1 MPLMTLARVSA
12 VCALALG
19 TAIVA
24 VPNTASA
31 ETLIRLAHTLNPTD
45 ARHIGAERFEELVE
59 DRSGGEIQV
68 EVYPS
73 SQLGGQSEI
82 FEGMT
87 LGLIEMNI
95 AGSTHLS
102 RLEPAFGVFDL
113 PSLAPDEASFMEIL
127 DGDIGQSLLDMLPE
141 VGIRGL
147 GYSEVGFRHLYTNKP
162 VEGIEDI
169 DGLVVRVPGNP
180 VYQDTLATFG
190 ADPTSMALGEVFT
203 ALQQGAIEGA
213 ENLLSFY
220 KNSGH
225 WEAAPYVAL
234 TYHAAL
240 PSVWMIS
247 DSFYQS
253 LSPEDQELIKAA
265 ASEAAM
271 YEREVSAEMTIAAM
285 QELPG
290 LGVTI
295 TEVDLAPFADLA
307 PQVHERHRER
317 IGEDLM
323 SSVDA
328 AMN

>member
-1 MPLMTLARVSA
+1 MFMKKFARLSALPAAVVAANLTGVSGGA
-12 VCALALG
+12 A
-19 TAIVA
+19 
-24 VPNTASA
+24 A

-45 ARHIGAERFEELVE
+45 ARHIGAQRFEELVE
-59 DRSGGEIQV
+59 ERSGGDIQV
-68 EVYPS
+68 ELYPS

-87 LGLIEMNI
+87 LGIIEMII

-113 PSLAPDEASFMEIL
+113 PSLAPNEAAFMEIL
-127 DGDIGQSLLDMLPE
+127 DGDIGQSLLDKLPE
-141 VGIRGL
+141 KGIRGL
-147 GYSEVGFRHLYTNKP
+147 AYSEVGFRHLYTNKL
-162 VEGIEDI
+162 VDDIEDVS
-169 DGLVVRVPGNP
+169 GLVVRVPGNP

-240 PSVWMIS
+240 PSVWMMS
-247 DSFYQS
+247 DSFFQG
-253 LSPEDQELIKAA
+253 LSAEDQELIATAA
-265 ASEAAM
+265 KEAAM
-271 YEREVSAEMTIAAM
+271 YEREVSAEMTAAALA
-285 QELPG
+285 ELPSM
-290 LGVTI
+290 GVTI
-295 TEVDLAPFADLA
+295 TEIDLAPFAALA
-307 PQVHERHRER
+307 PEVHARHRER
-317 IGEDLM
+317 IGEELM
-323 SSVDA
+323 SSVDEA
-328 AMN
+328 LN

>member
-1 MPLMTLARVSA
+1 MLPNNFARLSVLPA
-12 VCALALG
+12 VAVAISVALAPG
-19 TAIVA
+19 GAA
-24 VPNTASA
+24 A

-45 ARHIGAERFEELVE
+45 ARHIGAQRFEELVE
-59 DRSGGEIQV
+59 ERSGGDIQV
-68 EVYPS
+68 EIYPS

-87 LGLIEMNI
+87 LGTMEMNI

-113 PSLAPDEASFMEIL
+113 PSLAPNEAAFMEIL
-127 DGDIGQSLLDMLPE
+127 DGDIGQSLLDKLPE
-141 VGIRGL
+141 KGIRGL
-147 GYSEVGFRHLYTNKP
+147 AYSEVGFRHLYTNKL
-162 VEGIEDI
+162 VDDIEDVS
-169 DGLVVRVPGNP
+169 GLVVRVPGNP

-240 PSVWMIS
+240 PSVWMVS
-247 DSFYQS
+247 DNFFQG
-253 LSPEDQELIKAA
+253 LSAEDQELITTAA
-265 ASEAAM
+265 KEAAM
-271 YEREVSAEMTIAAM
+271 YEREVSAEMTAAALE
-285 QELPG
+285 ELPG
-290 LGVTI
+290 MGVTI
-295 TEVDLAPFADLA
+295 TEIDLSPFAALAPE
-307 PQVHERHRER
+307 VHARHRER
-317 IGEDLM
+317 IGEELM
-323 SSVDA
+323 ASVDEA
-328 AMN
+328 LN